1 MKRPLGRLATFMLL
15 GLTLHAPAIT
25 ADDLVYPTTEAGRHA
40 RDYFTAYNADEPAMR
55 TFFTAHISAADL
67 KTRPAEQRLEIWHRM
82 RDEQGRLTPV
92 RVLDSK
98 PDELTMLA
106 RNEHGDELRLVFHCA
121 PDPPHTLLGIQVEN
135 LAGAGGDP
143 GGAGAASASPSPAG
157 PPPTDAQIVT
167 ALASELDSL
176 SRIGAFSGAVQLD
189 KDGTTL
195 FARAYGMADRKRGR
209 TNTTE
214 TRFDIGSI
222 NKIFTTTAIH
232 QLAQQGKLALDDSIA
247 RFLPDYPAQAAR
259 KITIRMLLEH
269 RSGVPD
275 VLEMPELWKNALAV
289 RTADDWY
296 RLIRDQPLE
305 FEPGTRER
313 YSNGGFVILG
323 MIVQRVS
330 GEDYYAYMRDHLYR
344 PAHMSRTDS
353 YEADR
358 LPADVA
364 VRYTNDTDSRAPAA
378 LAPGGEQAVT
388 STLGRGSAAGGG
400 YSTVGDLVRFA
411 RAMRAHVLLD
421 ASHTDAVI
429 GPGAALG
436 IAGGSPGVNALV
448 ELSGP
453 YTLVALA
460 NLDPPAAERLAK
472 TVGRMVRLA
481 AGTPPP
487 LGPSPH

>member
-1 MKRPLGRLATFMLL
+1 
-15 GLTLHAPAIT
+15 
-25 ADDLVYPTTEAGRHA
+25 
-40 RDYFTAYNADEPAMR
+40 
-55 TFFTAHISAADL
+55 
-67 KTRPAEQRLEIWHRM
+67 
-82 RDEQGRLTPV
+82 
-92 RVLDSK
+92 
-98 PDELTMLA
+98 
-106 RNEHGDELRLVFHCA
+106 
-121 PDPPHTLLGIQVEN
+121 
-135 LAGAGGDP
+135 
-143 GGAGAASASPSPAG
+143 
-157 PPPTDAQIVT
+157 
-167 ALASELDSL
+167 
-176 SRIGAFSGAVQLD
+176 
-189 KDGTTL
+189 
-195 FARAYGMADRKRGR
+195 
-209 TNTTE
+209 

-453 YTLVALA
+453 FTLVALA

-472 TVGRMVRLA
+472 TVGRMVRRA